1 MTSQDIIY
9 VECFEKSEFYMK
21 RPSKMIQ
28 SHLYTNQVETAFYP
42 DREGKVAPLCLLSHG
57 TWLGELERMD
67 GWVHVIGIQ
76 GEGWV
81 KAENVETRSPFN
93 LHVQWIPGKP
103 IEYVNAA

>member
-1 MTSQDIIY
+1 
-9 VECFEKSEFYMK
+9 
-21 RPSKMIQ
+21 
-28 SHLYTNQVETAFYP
+28 
-42 DREGKVAPLCLLSHG
+42 
-57 TWLGELERMD
+57 MD

-81 KAENVETRSPFN
+81 KAENVETKSPFN

>member
-1 MTSQDIIY
+1 
-9 VECFEKSEFYMK
+9 MK
-21 RPSKMIQ
+21 IPPKMIQ
-28 SHLYTNQVETAFYP
+28 SHLYTNKAETAFYSERGGEDSP
-42 DREGKVAPLCLLSHG
+42 VCFLVQG
-57 TWLGELERMD
+57 TWLGELERTD
-67 GWVHVIGIQ
+67 GWIHVIGIQ